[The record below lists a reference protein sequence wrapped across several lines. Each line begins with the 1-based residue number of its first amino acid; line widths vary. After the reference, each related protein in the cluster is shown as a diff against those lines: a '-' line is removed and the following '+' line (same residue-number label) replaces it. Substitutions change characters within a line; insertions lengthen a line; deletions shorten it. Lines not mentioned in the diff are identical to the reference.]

1 MDYIGFKNAFFDKVC
16 FSSHQIN
23 GRYPEFNS
31 NNLTRW
37 IKKGL
42 LVKLRNGHYA
52 FPEYLEEPASPL
64 YIANRIYRP
73 SYISLHSALAFYG
86 LIPEA
91 VVQTTSITSLKT
103 IEFKNRF
110 GTFSYKSVKPAFMFG
125 YDHKPFIKAMTM
137 LVAQP
142 EKALL
147 DLLYLYP
154 FYNSES
160 EMKALRFDED
170 IMHELINLKRLN
182 DYTDRI
188 KSKAL
193 ARRVKIMI
201 ETYFL

>member
-1 MDYIGFKNAFFDKVC
+1 MEYLNLKRAFFDKVC
-16 FSSHQIN
+16 FSSHQIHSW
-23 GRYPEFNS
+23 YPGFNN

-37 IKKGL
+37 VKKDF

-52 FPEYLEEPASPL
+52 FPEYLEEPASPF

-91 VVQTTSITSLKT
+91 VVQVTSISSLKT
-103 IEFKNRF
+103 VEFKNRF
-110 GTFSYKSVKPAFMFG
+110 GTFSYKSVQPALIFG
-125 YDHKPFIKAMTM
+125 YDQKPFIKSITM

-160 EMKALRFDED
+160 EIKALRFDED
-170 IMHELINLKRLN
+170 IIHELINLERLN
-182 DYTDRI
+182 DYTERI

-193 ARRVKIMI
+193 TKRVKLMI

>member
-1 MDYIGFKNAFFDKVC
+1 MDYIEFKSVFLDKVC
-16 FSSHQIN
+16 FSSHQIHSK
-23 GRYPEFNS
+23 YPEFNT

-52 FPEYLEEPASPL
+52 FPEYLEEPASPF

-91 VVQTTSITSLKT
+91 VVQVTSVSPLKT
-103 IEFKNRF
+103 VEFKNRF
-110 GTFSYKSVKPAFMFG
+110 GIFSYKSVQPALIFG
-125 YDHKPFIKAMTM
+125 YDQKPFLKSITM
-137 LVAQP
+137 LMAQP

-160 EMKALRFDED
+160 
-170 IMHELINLKRLN
+170 
-182 DYTDRI
+182 
-188 KSKAL
+188 
-193 ARRVKIMI
+193 
-201 ETYFL
+201 